1 MPPPLPRRGPA
12 LSGCLQIHRTER
24 RPKTASSPK
33 WDGEDRIQ
41 RVVFNAGNAKI
52 DAALNEAEA
61 REAGDAA
68 LAALLKRC
76 LCTTSYQGN
85 GDTRQPS
92 TTVTFPARPLVVIVS
107 GPEQYL
113 FVTYGSSWGIGEVK
127 NTIQNID
134 IPYSFNGNSLT
145 FTHTQYIQKYT
156 YKVFAILQP

>member
-1 MPPPLPRRGPA
+1 MPPPPATAGTGIVRLPPDPPDRTQAENCQLSQVGRRGPHSA
-12 LSGCLQIHRTER
+12 GGLQ
-24 RPKTASSPK
+24 
-33 WDGEDRIQ
+33 
-41 RVVFNAGNAKI
+41 AGNAKI

-68 LAALLKRC
+68 LTALLKRC

-134 IPYSFNGNSLT
+134 IPCSFNGNSLT

>member
-1 MPPPLPRRGPA
+1 MKQTENYL
-12 LSGCLQIHRTER
+12 LSQ
-24 RPKTASSPK
+24 

-41 RVVFNAGNAKI
+41 RVDFNADNAKI
-52 DAALNEAEA
+52 DAALKAEAEA

-68 LAALLKRC
+68 LTALLKRC
-76 LCTTSYQGN
+76 LYTTSYQGN

-134 IPYSFNGNSLT
+134 IPCSFNGNSLT